1 MIKRPEDPQ
10 QVYFVS
16 RAELVSD
23 EPLVVTV
30 DRVVRSFDLEALYGR
45 YSEGGRS
52 FYDPAMMLKVLFFA
66 HSEGV
71 RSSREIAK
79 RIKYDIRNQYFAGS
93 LGPDFR
99 TINRFR

>member
-1 MIKRPEDPQ
+1 VATPPPFLDKASGDSRLSQKINFVEFRLVLGEYRFDGTHNRGGRGMIKRPEDPQ

-45 YSEGGRS
+45 YR
-52 FYDPAMMLKVLFFA
+52 
-66 HSEGV
+66 EGV
-71 RSSREIAK
+71 VFCL
-79 RIKYDIRNQYFAGS
+79 Q
-93 LGPDFR
+93 
-99 TINRFR
+99 